1 MGRPGFEFY
10 SSCVELPRLLEQA
23 VPRPR
28 SVGSPDGGALLSLA
42 AHCLMVHEGF
52 TVVDHAAHK
61 RTSIFNPPAG
71 WNSSLAGSSG
81 EPVTVGKCDQR
92 KQWVFEYKYGSCG
105 QFIMYCTLHD
115 ETGKMFVHARQA
127 DNEDNLQVLGLRL
140 SHYIPQVDSHS
151 SWDEVL
157 VEEELLYDMFMEYIV
172 RPLVGFAALGLQVC
186 GRTPEPELRLGHRPS
201 PEAQGRSSIDDSA
214 DMFYDSM
221 DEDADED
228 LLVSRRPVLSR
239 HSSGLDPKLVYML
252 NRTPPSLMLSIVLVT
267 SAAATT
273 AVLWAWRR

>member
-1 MGRPGFEFY
+1 
-10 SSCVELPRLLEQA
+10 
-23 VPRPR
+23 
-28 SVGSPDGGALLSLA
+28 
-42 AHCLMVHEGF
+42 
-52 TVVDHAAHK
+52 
-61 RTSIFNPPAG
+61 
-71 WNSSLAGSSG
+71 
-81 EPVTVGKCDQR
+81 
-92 KQWVFEYKYGSCG
+92 
-105 QFIMYCTLHD
+105 MYCTLHD
-115 ETGKMFVHARQA
+115 ETGKMFIHARQA